1 MRRSHGG
8 GGGGGSSSGSGGWWN
23 IREKGKKQV
32 KEDGCAFKCVQLNEM
47 VGVTWNSNWFLFC

>member
-8 GGGGGSSSGSGGWWN
+8 SGGGGSGGWRN